1 MSVIVY
7 RLLLFDSEFS
17 LTLPVLMTRRVPG
30 TTQYVYFAACAGI
43 GVLLLLIAF
52 FLFLPMII
60 IRPSKFAITFSL
72 GSCMILVSL
81 GFLRGWKTMVSSL
94 GSKERMVPTAAY
106 LGSLFGTLYASLMM
120 HSYLYSLVLCLVQI
134 VTLAY
139 YVASL
144 FPGGAEGMQFLGKGG
159 LSMASRLVGSVFK
172 S

>member
-1 MSVIVY
+1 MMYITTFGVYYYCVIPC
-7 RLLLFDSEFS
+7 RA
-17 LTLPVLMTRRVPG
+17 PG
-30 TTQYVYFAACAGI
+30 TTQYVYFAAFAGI
-43 GVLLLLIAF
+43 GVLLLLVAF

-72 GSCMILVSL
+72 GSVLILVSL
-81 GFLRGWKTMVSSL
+81 GFLRGWKAMYSSL
-94 GSKERMVPTAAY
+94 SSKERMVPTAAY

-120 HSYLYSLVLCLVQI
+120 HSYIYSLVLCVIQM

-159 LSMASRLVGSVFK
+159 LGMAKSLAGSIFK